1 MSIRADPSTWT
12 SSTTAYIGGYTAGG
26 VGSIDCNGGSGV
38 TDGSCFIG
46 YYNYPGPAGMGTA
59 SIDGSGSTWTNT
71 NTLYVGY
78 GGAGTLQIYNGSAV
92 SVAANTW
99 VGDAYS
105 YSVVGTGTI
114 DFGMAG
120 GTLATGSL
128 CALPSQMKG
137 AGTIDAQGLLTDTTL
152 SFPNAASL
160 TQNSLPGFGSV
171 AVNLNMST
179 PANNGCLGVG
189 YLGSGTLTIQTPIQS
204 TFGYLGFLPGA
215 SGTATVS
222 GSGAWTMTSSA
233 VVGDWGAGTLNILGG
248 GQVSGTTANIGQYS
262 GNGTVN
268 VNGAGSKWTLSSSS
282 AITIGDHANSLV
294 PNATGT
300 LNITNGGSVV
310 GRGADLGEFVGA
322 TGYATVDGSG
332 SSWTNT
338 GIIYVGPTGSGSMT
352 ISNGAVVTDTSGYAC
367 LNAGSTGSVTVCGSG
382 SKWTNS
388 RVFRSATR
396 ASERCIFSAAG
407 R

>member
-1 MSIRADPSTWT
+1 
-12 SSTTAYIGGYTAGG
+12 
-26 VGSIDCNGGSGV
+26 
-38 TDGSCFIG
+38 
-46 YYNYPGPAGMGTA
+46 MGTA

-78 GGAGTLQIYNGSAV
+78 GGAGTLQINNGSSV

-128 CALPSQMKG
+128 CASPSQMKG
-137 AGTIDAQGLLTDTTL
+137 TGTIDAKGLLTDTNL

-222 GSGAWTMTSSA
+222 GSGAWTMSA
-233 VVGDWGAGTLNILGG
+233 AVAPTRRLRHRNAEHPRRRAGSAADRKHR
-248 GQVSGTTANIGQYS
+248 QDS

-268 VNGAGSKWTLSSSS
+268 VNGSGSKWTLISSSS
-282 AITIGDHANSLV
+282 AITIGDHSNTLV
-294 PNATGT
+294 PNASGT

-310 GRGADLGEFVGA
+310 GKGADLGEFVGGA
-322 TGYATVDGSG
+322 GYATVDGSG

-338 GIIYVGPTGSGSMT
+338 GIIYVGTTGSGSMT
-352 ISNGAVVTDTSGYAC
+352 ISNGGVVSGYLGLC
-367 LNAGSTGSVTVCGSG
+367 RPECRFDG
-382 SKWTNS
+382 
-388 RVFRSATR
+388 
-396 ASERCIFSAAG
+396 
-407 R
+407 